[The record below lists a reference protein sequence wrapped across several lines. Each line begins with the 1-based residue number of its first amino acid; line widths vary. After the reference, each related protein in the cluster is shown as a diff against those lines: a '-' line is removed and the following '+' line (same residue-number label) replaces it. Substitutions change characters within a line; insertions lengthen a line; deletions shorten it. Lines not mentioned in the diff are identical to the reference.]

1 MCASPELEAPAVPTR
16 HREAEKRGER
26 IARPLRRTTG
36 LREPADEALLDR
48 LGAGLMERDELAADL
63 ADAMRLRGGEQGR
76 VSRTQFAA
84 ALGGGIEAVG
94 DGAPPALARFMATV
108 NETPSWVDWEL
119 VDRGASVFNRLGR
132 NAGDV
137 LLMLSLT
144 GGYRFGGPPDLLV
157 ATGALTGDSAL
168 RRLAETQHWVLSLMV
183 PGALRPGGDAWRQT
197 LHVRVMHA
205 MVNASFENSPEWD
218 VDRWGLPI
226 NQTDQ
231 AGTLGLFDA
240 TVIVASRA
248 LGVPIPPSD
257 AGALLHLWKYVGW
270 LMGVHPDF
278 LSDIER
284 ERNWLNLHILLAAAD
299 QTDAGREL
307 ARTIVRLQRDRRYG
321 IRHPLLSRARGRYEQ
336 ERLLSMLT
344 VLLGPASMRELGLP
358 LRPPWAY
365 AARLATNVWSHRLVG
380 RLPGGRV
387 ALERRG
393 RAVQLRDHSSYVQA
407 GTREGVADLPDG
419 PARKDQQC

>member
-1 MCASPELEAPAVPTR
+1 MSASRDVEAPQVPTR
-16 HREAEKRGER
+16 HREAETRGER
-26 IARPLRRTTG
+26 IARPLRMMTG

-48 LGAGLMERDELAADL
+48 LGAGLMERDEFAHDL
-63 ADAMRLRGGEQGR
+63 AVAMLLRVGAQGR
-76 VSRTQFAA
+76 VSRAQCAA
-84 ALGGGIEAVG
+84 ALGSGLEAVG
-94 DGAPPALARFMATV
+94 DDAPPALARFMEAV
-108 NETPSWVDWEL
+108 SATPSWVDWDL

-157 ATGALTGDSAL
+157 ATGALTGDSAMQ
-168 RRLAETQHWVLSLMV
+168 RLAETQHWVLSLMV
-183 PGALRPGGDAWRQT
+183 PGALQPGGDAWRQT

-205 MVNASFENSPEWD
+205 MVNATFESSPDWD
-218 VDRWGLPI
+218 VARWGLPI

-231 AGTLGLFDA
+231 AGTLGLFGA
-240 TVIVASRA
+240 TVILASRG
-248 LGVPIPPSD
+248 LGVPIAPGD
-257 AGALLHLWKYVGW
+257 ARALLHLWKYVGW

-278 LSDIER
+278 LSDVER

-307 ARTIVRLQRDRRYG
+307 ARTIVRVQPDRRYG
-321 IRHPLLSRARGRYEQ
+321 IPHPLLSRARGRYEQ

-365 AARLATNVWSHRLVG
+365 AARLATNVWSHRVVG
-380 RLPGGRV
+380 RLPGGRD

-393 RAVQLRDHSSYVQA
+393 RAVQLRDHSTYLPV
-407 GTREGVADLPDG
+407 GTKDGVADLPDR
-419 PARKDQQC
+419 PARKVLP

>member
-1 MCASPELEAPAVPTR
+1 MSASPDVEAPVVPTR
-16 HREAEKRGER
+16 HREAEARGER
-26 IARPLRRTTG
+26 IARPLRLLTG

-48 LGAGLMERDELAADL
+48 LGVGLMERDELAAGL
-63 ADAMRLRGGEQGR
+63 AAAMRLRVGDGGR
-76 VSRTQFAA
+76 VSRAQFAS
-84 ALGGGIEAVG
+84 ALEGELGSKLDDLPE
-94 DGAPPALARFMATV
+94 ALASFMTAVTAT
-108 NETPSWVDWEL
+108 PPWVDWEL
-119 VDRGASVFNRLGR
+119 VDRGALVFNRLGR

-157 ATGALTGDSAL
+157 ATGALTGDSAM

-205 MVNASFENSPEWD
+205 MVNAAFENSPDWD
-218 VDRWGLPI
+218 VSRWGLPI

-248 LGVPIPPSD
+248 LGVPISAAD
-257 AGALLHLWKYVGW
+257 SKALLHLWKYVGW

-278 LSDIER
+278 LSDVER
-284 ERNWLNLHILLAAAD
+284 ERNWLNLHILLTAAS

-307 ARTIVRLQRDRRYG
+307 AQTIVRVQRERQYG
-321 IRHPLLSRARGRYEQ
+321 IRNPLLSRARGRYDQ

-365 AARLATNVWSHRLVG
+365 AARLATNVWSHRVVG

-393 RAVQLRDHSSYVQA
+393 RAVQLRDHATYLPA
-407 GTREGVADLPDG
+407 GTKDGVADLPDA
-419 PARKDQQC
+419 PARKDSQ